1 MEPWIAVIRF
11 GLAVGRGSAEDRSP
25 SEEGCD
31 YLVSDPGATWQV
43 RAQDRERAAVTA
55 CRDGVGSAG
64 RSCPPEPLPPERF
77 RPQGPDFLPCGLRG
91 AGVGMPEHEMRG
103 DRVNYRRIAT
113 FTGWLWIITFVTSI
127 AARFFFYAPVLNN
140 QGNYVTGAGSDAQT
154 LIAIG
159 ALLELLLIISN
170 VGTAVVPYSIHKR
183 VHEAGAVAYV
193 AARLVE
199 CTFIAIGIVCML
211 AISTLRQD
219 ALSGTDAALGQGI
232 FAVYEWTFRI
242 GPGVIVGVGNG
253 LILGWLMYT
262 SGLVPPRL
270 ALFGLV
276 GGPLIIISGAL
287 VILNVIEAGGT
298 VQALMTIPEF
308 IWELGIGIYLI
319 VKGYRTS
326 SPALA
331 GTQEAAV

>member
-1 MEPWIAVIRF
+1 M
-11 GLAVGRGSAEDRSP
+11 
-25 SEEGCD
+25 
-31 YLVSDPGATWQV
+31 
-43 RAQDRERAAVTA
+43 
-55 CRDGVGSAG
+55 
-64 RSCPPEPLPPERF
+64 
-77 RPQGPDFLPCGLRG
+77 
-91 AGVGMPEHEMRG
+91 
-103 DRVNYRRIAT
+103 NYRRIAT
-113 FTGWLWIITFVTSI
+113 FTGWLWILTFVTSI
-127 AARFFFYAPVLNN
+127 SARFFFYAPVLDHK
-140 QGNYVTGAGSDAQT
+140 GNYVTGAGKDAQT

-193 AARLVE
+193 TARLVE

-211 AISTLRQD
+211 GISTIRRD
-219 ALSGTDAALGQGI
+219 ALSGTNAALGQAI
-232 FAVYEWTFRI
+232 FDVYQWTFRI

-262 SGLVPPRL
+262 SGLVPRRL

-287 VILNVIEAGGT
+287 VILDVIAAGGA
-298 VQALMTIPEF
+298 VQIVMTIPEF

-331 GTQEAAV
+331 RTQEAAV

>member
-1 MEPWIAVIRF
+1 VVLVVVAVARRR
-11 GLAVGRGSAEDRSP
+11 LAPSSSATTSTVERG
-25 SEEGCD
+25 
-31 YLVSDPGATWQV
+31 
-43 RAQDRERAAVTA
+43 AAVL
-55 CRDGVGSAG
+55 G
-64 RSCPPEPLPPERF
+64 RPAPLLEPTHDHVWLEVR
-77 RPQGPDFLPCGLRG
+77 RVDIS
-91 AGVGMPEHEMRG
+91 EHDRG
-103 DRVNYRRIAT
+103 DWMNYRRIAT

-127 AARFFFYAPVLNN
+127 SARFFFYAPVLDHK
-140 QGNYVTGAGSDAQT
+140 GNYVTGAGKDAQT

-193 AARLVE
+193 TARLME

-219 ALSGTDAALGQGI
+219 ALSGTTAALGQGI
-232 FAVYEWTFRI
+232 FDVYQWTFRI
-242 GPGVIVGVGNG
+242 GPGFFVGVGNG

-262 SGLVPPRL
+262 SGLVPRRL

-287 VILNVIEAGGT
+287 VILDVIAAGGA
-298 VQALMTIPEF
+298 VQIVMTIPEF

-331 GTQEAAV
+331 RTQEAAV

>member
-1 MEPWIAVIRF
+1 M
-11 GLAVGRGSAEDRSP
+11 
-25 SEEGCD
+25 
-31 YLVSDPGATWQV
+31 
-43 RAQDRERAAVTA
+43 
-55 CRDGVGSAG
+55 
-64 RSCPPEPLPPERF
+64 
-77 RPQGPDFLPCGLRG
+77 
-91 AGVGMPEHEMRG
+91 
-103 DRVNYRRIAT
+103 NYRRIAT

-127 AARFFFYAPVLNN
+127 PARFFFYAPVLDNE
-140 QGNYVTGAGSDAQT
+140 GNYVTGAGSDAKT

-170 VGTAVVPYSIHKR
+170 VGTAVVPFSIHKR
-183 VHEAGAVAYV
+183 VNEAGAVAYV
-193 AARLVE
+193 TARLVE

-219 ALSGTDAALGQGI
+219 APSGTDAALGQGI
-232 FAVYEWTFRI
+232 FAVYEWAFRL

-270 ALFGLV
+270 AMFGLV

-287 VILNVIEAGGT
+287 VILNAIPASGA

-331 GTQEAAV
+331 GTPEPSIV

>member
-1 MEPWIAVIRF
+1 M
-11 GLAVGRGSAEDRSP
+11 D
-25 SEEGCD
+25 
-31 YLVSDPGATWQV
+31 
-43 RAQDRERAAVTA
+43 
-55 CRDGVGSAG
+55 
-64 RSCPPEPLPPERF
+64 
-77 RPQGPDFLPCGLRG
+77 
-91 AGVGMPEHEMRG
+91 
-103 DRVNYRRIAT
+103 YRRIAT
-113 FTGWLWIITFVTSI
+113 FTGWLWIVTFVTSI
-127 AARFFFYAPVLNN
+127 PARFFFYAPVLDHE
-140 QGNYVTGAGSDAQT
+140 GNYVTGAGSDAQK

-193 AARLVE
+193 TARLVE

-219 ALSGTDAALGQGI
+219 APSGINAALGQGI
-232 FAVYEWTFRI
+232 FAVYEWTFRL

-287 VILNVIEAGGT
+287 VILEVIPAAGA
-298 VQALMTIPEF
+298 VQVLMTIPEI

-326 SPALA
+326 SSALA
-331 GTQEAAV
+331 GTPEAALGR

>member
-1 MEPWIAVIRF
+1 M
-11 GLAVGRGSAEDRSP
+11 
-25 SEEGCD
+25 
-31 YLVSDPGATWQV
+31 
-43 RAQDRERAAVTA
+43 
-55 CRDGVGSAG
+55 
-64 RSCPPEPLPPERF
+64 
-77 RPQGPDFLPCGLRG
+77 
-91 AGVGMPEHEMRG
+91 
-103 DRVNYRRIAT
+103 NYRRIAT

-127 AARFFFYAPVLNN
+127 LARFIFYAPVLNHK
-140 QGNYVTGAGSDAQT
+140 GNYVTGAGSDAHT

-193 AARLVE
+193 TARLME

-219 ALSGTDAALGQGI
+219 ALSGTTAAVGQAI
-232 FAVYEWTFRI
+232 FDVYQWTFRI
-242 GPGVIVGVGNG
+242 GPGFFVGVGNG

-262 SGLVPPRL
+262 SGLVPRRL

-287 VILNVIEAGGT
+287 VILDVIAAGGA
-298 VQALMTIPEF
+298 VQIVMTIPEF

-331 GTQEAAV
+331 GTQEAVA

>member
-1 MEPWIAVIRF
+1 M
-11 GLAVGRGSAEDRSP
+11 
-25 SEEGCD
+25 
-31 YLVSDPGATWQV
+31 
-43 RAQDRERAAVTA
+43 
-55 CRDGVGSAG
+55 
-64 RSCPPEPLPPERF
+64 
-77 RPQGPDFLPCGLRG
+77 
-91 AGVGMPEHEMRG
+91 
-103 DRVNYRRIAT
+103 NYRRIAT

-127 AARFFFYAPVLNN
+127 LARFLFYAPVRDH
-140 QGNYVTGAGSDAQT
+140 QGNYVTGAGSDAHT

-219 ALSGTDAALGQGI
+219 ALSGTNAALGQGI

-242 GPGVIVGVGNG
+242 GPGFIVGVGNG

-262 SGLVPPRL
+262 SGLVPRRL

-287 VILNVIEAGGT
+287 VILDVIKAGGA
-298 VQALMTIPEF
+298 VQAVMTIPEF

-331 GTQEAAV
+331 GTREAVV

>member
-1 MEPWIAVIRF
+1 M
-11 GLAVGRGSAEDRSP
+11 
-25 SEEGCD
+25 
-31 YLVSDPGATWQV
+31 
-43 RAQDRERAAVTA
+43 
-55 CRDGVGSAG
+55 
-64 RSCPPEPLPPERF
+64 
-77 RPQGPDFLPCGLRG
+77 
-91 AGVGMPEHEMRG
+91 
-103 DRVNYRRIAT
+103 NYRRIAT
-113 FTGWLWIITFVTSI
+113 FTGWLWIITIVTSVL
-127 AARFFFYAPVLNN
+127 ARFFFYGRVLDKE
-140 QGNYVTGAGSDAQT
+140 GSYVTGAGSDAKT

-159 ALLELLLIISN
+159 ALLEILLIISN
-170 VGTAVVPYSIHKR
+170 VGTAVVPFSIHKR

-199 CTFIAIGIVCML
+199 CTFIAMGIVCML

-219 ALSGTDAALGQGI
+219 APSGLNAALGQGI
-232 FAVYEWTFRI
+232 FDVYEWTFRL

-262 SGLVPPRL
+262 SRLVPPRL

-287 VILNVIEAGGT
+287 VILDVIEASGA
-298 VQALMTIPEF
+298 VQAVMTIPEF

-331 GTQEAAV
+331 GTERPSIA